1 MTWDRRRFLIGAAA
15 LGPATALLAGADPGR
30 EPGARLPAVPPVDGD
45 LEELLAGAPVGAAG
59 CAPLF
64 PSFFLGGFESASH
77 LRDGVHLDLIAATAH
92 DRFAELDYVRLWSM
106 GIRACRDAVTWPVSE
121 PRPGRYDFSRTLRM
135 ARAAKRVGMQVNWSL
150 MHYGWPLD
158 LDVYSL
164 AFPGRFAAY
173 AKAFLRTLVD
183 EGLVEPDVVISPVN
197 EISFLAWAGGD
208 VAMLNPYQR
217 EHSFDLK
224 YQLARAAIEGMHAMR
239 EVLPT
244 VRFMHT
250 DPLMQ
255 VTPRSDRP
263 REHQTAEEIRMFQF
277 QAMDMMIGRTWGP
290 QLGGSPDLVDI
301 VGLNYYRDNQRYL
314 DGELIDGTDPHYR
327 PLSDLLLEVAERYGK
342 PMILAETG
350 AEGPDRARW
359 LRYVCIESARAMRA
373 GVPLHAVT
381 WYPIVNHPGWA
392 DDRHVHNGLWDYA
405 DEEGH
410 RVRHEPLAEEILAA
424 TEPMT
429 ELRDRTVLDPAGCA
443 LIDVGSAPPSRTR
456 Q

>member
-1 MTWDRRRFLIGAAA
+1 MTFDRRRFLLGALA
-15 LGPATALLAGADPGR
+15 GPAVALLGGADPSR
-30 EPGARLPAVPPVDGD
+30 TPGARLPEIPPVDET
-45 LEELLAGAPVGAAG
+45 LEALLAGTPEAAPQ

-77 LRDGVHLDLIAATAH
+77 LRDGVHLDLIGATAH
-92 DRFAELDYVRLWSM
+92 DRFAELDYVRLSAL

-121 PRPGRYDFSRTLRM
+121 PRPGRYDFSRALGM
-135 ARAAKRVGMQVNWSL
+135 ARAAKRVGMQVNWGL
-150 MHYGWPLD
+150 MHYGWPAD
-158 LDVYSL
+158 LDVYST

-183 EGLVEPDVVISPVN
+183 EGLAEPDIVISPVN

-208 VAMLNPYQR
+208 AAMLNPYQR

-224 YQLARAAIEGMHAMR
+224 YQLARAAIEGMRAMR

-263 REHQTAEEIRMFQF
+263 RERETAEDIRAFQF

-290 QLGGSPDLVDI
+290 QLGGSPDLIDI
-301 VGLNYYRDNQRYL
+301 LGLNYYRDNQRYL
-314 DGELIDGTDPHYR
+314 DGELIDGTDPKYR
-327 PLSDLLLEVAERYGK
+327 PLSDMLLEVARRYGK

-350 AEGPDRARW
+350 AEEPDRSRW
-359 LRYVCIESARAMRA
+359 LRYVCVESARAMRA
-373 GVPLHAVT
+373 GCPLHAIT

-392 DDRHVHNGLWDYA
+392 DDRHVHNGLWDYPDPA
-405 DEEGH
+405 GW
-410 RVRHEPLAEEILAA
+410 RVRHEPLAREILAA
-424 TEPMT
+424 TGPMT
-429 ELRDRTVLDPAGCA
+429 ALRDRTVLGAAGCTLTA
-443 LIDVGSAPPSRTR
+443 DGSAPPSRTR
-456 Q
+456 P